1 MKIAKNLSC
10 FLLAAIGLGAAAAA
24 IFLSMTFAD
33 AKPMLLTP
41 PDVARSKVIMLMN
54 AVAEGNYEEASKT
67 IYGTPD
73 LGVDREAGDEVG
85 VMIWDAFEGSVSYEL
100 RGDCYT
106 TDQGLAQD
114 VTLTCLDVSSVTANL
129 KERSQKMMAQRVTEA
144 EDVSDIYDENNNYR
158 EDFVMEVL
166 HDAVRVALKE
176 DAREMTVN
184 LTVRLS
190 YQDGNWW
197 VVADEALY
205 NAISGGILY

>member
-1 MKIAKNLSC
+1 MKSAKKLSC
-10 FLLAAIGLGAAAAA
+10 SLLAAIGLCAAAAA
-24 IFLSMTFAD
+24 IFLSVKFVD
-33 AKPMLLTP
+33 AKPILLTP

-54 AVAEGNYEEASKT
+54 AVAEGNYEEASQT

-85 VMIWDAFEGSVSYEL
+85 VMIWEAFEGSVTYEL
-100 RGDCYT
+100 VGDCYT

-114 VTLTCLDVSSVTANL
+114 LSVTCMDVTSVTANL
-129 KERSQKMMAQRVTEA
+129 KERSQKLLEERIAEA
-144 EDVSDIYDENNNYR
+144 EDVSEIYDENNEYR
-158 EDFVMEVL
+158 EDFVMDVL
-166 HDAVRVALKE
+166 HDAVEDALEE
-176 DAREMTVN
+176 DAREMTVE

-190 YQDGNWW
+190 YQDGKWW